1 MATDSLQQIIHALDP
16 TEKRYF
22 KVFAAAFKDNSSLI
36 ALFDRLD
43 SEKASDDEK
52 TPDTRSKNEMAARS
66 NLRKLILKAM
76 RNYNEDR
83 NRKAELRTAITDI
96 EFLLGKQLYGEA
108 EKEIKKAVK
117 KAEARFNYPAHIE
130 LLLKE
135 NEIKKQYRDQQ
146 ELVEAFDTRAAQL
159 TQLNAALLSAANLT
173 LRSVEWGR
181 YITSFNQANL
191 PKQREF
197 FLQHIEPILAEYG
210 KDNANVLST
219 LHANQVLSHY
229 YSMFDEDDKA
239 SALITESKAL
249 FRNHPELR
257 RDFFGVYFS
266 MMYNHA
272 SALYQVKSEE
282 ESLAII
288 IELDAEFKAA
298 SATDDISYSS
308 DLKIRHRYA
317 LLSGKLRPLCYFKR
331 HAEALPLEQEF
342 QELNRQ
348 KLVTPNLV
356 TNVLL
361 HIRFGSMHFHLNNYP
376 QALRYISQALDIP
389 GVKSVTQI
397 YLICLM
403 AQAACHYMLGDRDL
417 AESRF
422 QNLYKL
428 ILAGEGKAFV
438 AKAHLDFIRKVG
450 TLDLSLPEHRT
461 TAERLINDMASNQG
475 DTDWR
480 EFIDPADWLQGLLNG
495 QFVALR

>member
-1 MATDSLQQIIHALDP
+1 MATDALQQVIHALDP
-16 TEKRYF
+16 AEKRYF
-22 KVFAAAFKDNSSLI
+22 KVFAAAFKENSSLI
-36 ALFDRLD
+36 TLFDRLD
-43 SEKASDDEK
+43 SEKVSDNDEAQK
-52 TPDTRSKNEMAARS
+52 GLSKNEMAARS
-66 NLRKLILKAM
+66 NLRKLVLKAM

-108 EKEIKKAVK
+108 EKEIKKAIK
-117 KAEARFNYPAHIE
+117 KAEARYNYPAHIE

-159 TQLNAALLSAANLT
+159 GQLNAALSRVAQLT

-181 YITSFNQANL
+181 YVTTFNQSDL
-191 PKQREF
+191 PKQRKF
-197 FLQHIEPILAEYG
+197 FLQNIGPELTEYG
-210 KDNANVLST
+210 KDNASVLSRLLT
-219 LHANQVLSHY
+219 NQVLSHY

-239 SALITESKAL
+239 ETLITESKAI

-272 SALYQVKSEE
+272 SALYQVKNEE

-288 IELDAEFKAA
+288 MELDEEFRAIN
-298 SATDDISYSS
+298 ATNDVSYSS
-308 DLKIRHRYA
+308 DQRIRHRYA

-331 HAEALPLEQEF
+331 HAEAMPLEREF

-361 HIRFGSMHFHLNNYP
+361 HIRFGSMHFHLHNYT
-376 QALRYISQALDIP
+376 QALRFITQALDIP
-389 GVKSVTQI
+389 GVKAVTQI
-397 YLICLM
+397 YLICLL

-438 AKAHLDFIRKVG
+438 SKTHLDFIRKVG
-450 TLDLSLPEHRT
+450 TLDLSLPEHRA
-461 TAERLINDMASNQG
+461 TAERLIAGLVSNQD
-475 DTDWR
+475 DTGWR
-480 EFIDPADWLQGLLNG
+480 EFIDPADWLQGLING
-495 QFVALR
+495 QFVPKK

>member
-257 RDFFGVYFS
+257 SVSFFGVYFS

-342 QELNRQ
+342 QDLSRQ
-348 KLVTPNLV
+348 KLVTPNLI

-376 QALRYISQALDIP
+376 QALALHIPSPRY
-389 GVKSVTQI
+389 
-397 YLICLM
+397 
-403 AQAACHYMLGDRDL
+403 
-417 AESRF
+417 SR
-422 QNLYKL
+422 
-428 ILAGEGKAFV
+428 A
-438 AKAHLDFIRKVG
+438 
-450 TLDLSLPEHRT
+450 
-461 TAERLINDMASNQG
+461 
-475 DTDWR
+475 
-480 EFIDPADWLQGLLNG
+480 
-495 QFVALR
+495 

>member
-1 MATDSLQQIIHALDP
+1 MTTDPLQQIIRALDP

-43 SEKASDDEK
+43 NAKAVESDEAVDS
-52 TPDTRSKNEMAARS
+52 RSKNEMAARS

-108 EKEIKKAVK
+108 EKEIRKAIKKAD
-117 KAEARFNYPAHIE
+117 ARFNYPAHIE

-146 ELVEAFDTRAAQL
+146 ELVNTFDTRAGQLDQLISALSSVAQL
-159 TQLNAALLSAANLT
+159 TLINS
-173 LRSVEWGR
+173 EWGR
-181 YITSFNQANL
+181 YVTIFGQENL
-191 PKQREF
+191 PQQQAF
-197 FLQHIEPILAEYG
+197 FLQHIAPALKVRAEG
-210 KDNANVLST
+210 HADVLST
-219 LHANQVLSHY
+219 LTANLVRSHY
-229 YSMFDEDDKA
+229 HSMFDEDEKA
-239 SALITESKAL
+239 NSLITENKAL
-249 FRNHPELR
+249 FRDHPELR
-257 RDFFGVYFS
+257 REFFGVYFS

-288 IELDAEFKAA
+288 NELDAEFKAA
-298 SATDDISYSS
+298 AATNDISYSA
-308 DLKIRHRYA
+308 DLQIRHRYA
-317 LLSGKLRPLCYFKR
+317 LLSGKIRPLCYLRR
-331 HAEALPLEQEF
+331 HSEALPLEQE
-342 QELNRQ
+342 LIDLKRQ
-348 KLVTPNLV
+348 KQVTPNLI

-361 HIRFGSMHFHLNNYP
+361 HIRFGGMHFHLHNYT

-389 GVKSVTQI
+389 GVKAVTQA

-438 AKAHLDFIRKVG
+438 SKAHLEFIRKIG
-450 TLDLSLPEHRT
+450 TLDLSLPQHRT
-461 TAERLINDMASNQG
+461 MAEQLIAAMDPTQG

-480 EFIDPADWLQGLLNG
+480 EFIDPADWLKGLLDG
-495 QFVALR
+495 RFVLDQ